1 MRNMDLMDAAELV
14 ANSYKGQSHLPP
26 VRTAVKEGHV
36 EAYLLSNNTLVI
48 PGTNDFD
55 DWTKSNLVIGK
66 QKVSWKLKGKAG
78 GNAIW
83 HRGFAGYA
91 ATIANKLGRA
101 SPTFIIGHSLG
112 AAAAQIL
119 GCIYGVPA
127 IGFASPMPRLG
138 SRKLA
143 SEHLVLNVVRNDDPV
158 GRMPPKKFG
167 YRRVGNTEVM
177 QPVEKALGLRHA
189 MDHYID
195 LMKIERNAGKIVKSW
210 PR

>member
-83 HRGFAGYA
+83 HKGFAGHA
-91 ATIANKLGRA
+91 QTISSKLGSAR
-101 SPTFIIGHSLG
+101 PTFIVGHSLG

-119 GCIYGVPA
+119 GCIYGIPA
-127 IGFASPMPRLG
+127 IGFASPMPRQG

-158 GRMPPKKFG
+158 GRLPPKGLG

-177 QPVEKALGLRHA
+177 QPVTKEIGLRHA
-189 MDHYID
+189 MEHYID
-195 LMKIERNAGKIVKSW
+195 LMKIERRVGKIVKSW